1 MKYELLIYAGS
12 QVLSALDVDGERI
25 QYISM
30 LGNTE
35 HSADD
40 VNGFYEQLLDYYNV
54 DNLSEIDTDIRIIN
68 GDMSQNN
75 ILFFLEKLKKI
86 KTFSIWRIEELL
98 PIVLINNNMIDKD
111 KCVKVRVYDRCYA
124 VSADEK
130 FNVTVSDADNADN
143 ELRLEDFTLF
153 NNFNGSDLKQD
164 TELIEKLMLKIS
176 GLESVNDERNNM
188 IERLKDEISS
198 LRQEKADLK
207 AELEKFIVKKNYS
220 VGNVIEFGR
229 YNGKPIQWRILKQ
242 NNGTVYVLCEE
253 ILCERVFAESNSKI
267 IDCIKEINSN
277 VWANSDLRKWLNG
290 EFYTNAFNDEE
301 KSQVISTDGDKIT
314 LLIKEEAETLL
325 SKEERA
331 ADSWWWLRSPS
342 PNSRYDVWRVG
353 IDGEIIDGDTAF
365 LGLDDGDGVRPA
377 FNLKF

>member
-12 QVLSALDVDGERI
+12 QVLSALNVDGDNT

-30 LGNTE
+30 SGNIE
-35 HSADD
+35 QPADD
-40 VNGFYEQLLDYYNV
+40 INEFYENLLDYYNV
-54 DNLSEIDTDIRIIN
+54 DDLSELKAGIRIIN
-68 GDMSQNN
+68 GGTSRKN
-75 ILFFLEKLKKI
+75 IEFLFKKFLNTDNL
-86 KTFSIWRIEELL
+86 SIWRTEEII
-98 PIVLINNNMIDKD
+98 PVMLINNNMIDKGE
-111 KCVKVRVYDRCYA
+111 CVKVRVYDRCYA

-130 FNVTVSDADNADN
+130 FNVTVSDADSADN

-188 IERLKDEISS
+188 IEELKTKIAS
-198 LRQEKADLK
+198 LGHEKKVLQ
-207 AELEKFIVKKNYS
+207 AELDKFIVKKNYS
-220 VGNVIEFGR
+220 VGNIIEFGR

-253 ILCERVFAESNSKI
+253 ILCERVFSSS
-267 IDCIKEINSN
+267 NSN

-301 KSQVISTDGDKIT
+301 KSQVISTDDDKIT
-314 LLIKEEAETLL
+314 LLTKGEAETLL

-331 ADSWWWLRSPS
+331 AGSWWWLRSPY
-342 PNSRYDVWRVG
+342 PDNSYYVWRVYS
-353 IDGEIIDGDTAF
+353 DGDFNCSSAR
-365 LGLDDGDGVRPA
+365 GSGGVRPA

>member
-98 PIVLINNNMIDKD
+98 PIVLINNNMIDKG

-124 VSADEK
+124 VSTDEK
-130 FNVTVSDADNADN
+130 FNVTASVADSADN
-143 ELRLEDFTLF
+143 ELHLEDFTLF
-153 NNFNGSDLKQD
+153 NNYNGVNFKQD
-164 TELIEKLMLKIS
+164 TELIENLMDKIRNLEEENRKYQYAVEELENS
-176 GLESVNDERNNM
+176 KSVLESEKTSLQQELSKYI
-188 IERLKDEISS
+188 IEE
-198 LRQEKADLK
+198 
-207 AELEKFIVKKNYS
+207 NYS
-220 VGNVIEFGR
+220 VGNVIEFGI
-229 YNGKPIQWRILKQ
+229 YEGEPVKWRIIKH
-242 NNGTVYVLCEE
+242 NNNSIYVISEK
-253 ILCERVFAESNSKI
+253 ILCKKSFAYSSLNNWEK
-267 IDCIKEINSN
+267 
-277 VWANSDLRKWLNG
+277 SDLRKWLNS
-290 EFYTNAFNDEE
+290 EFYTNTFNEDE
-301 KSQVISTDGDKIT
+301 KIKILNTYNDKI
-314 LLIKEEAETLL
+314 TLL
-325 SKEERA
+325 SKEEYLA
-331 ADSWWWLRSPS
+331 LLSNEIAKGKGEYWWLRSPDPS
-342 PNSRYDVWRVG
+342 YKSDYYVHIVHASGAIVSEFAYDSC
-353 IDGEIIDGDTAF
+353 
-365 LGLDDGDGVRPA
+365 GVRPA
-377 FNLKF
+377 LHLLLD